1 MKILLIEDNPADAR
15 LIQEMLK
22 PAPEGLFE
30 LAIVAGLRLGLA
42 ALRERSWDVLLLD
55 LGLPDSQGLET
66 LAKALETRADWLP
79 VIVLTGLDDE
89 VLGVE
94 AVRQGAQDFLVKTGL
109 TAELLTRTLRYTVER
124 HRAQRALLETEERFR
139 EMAENI
145 ECVFWMRSAGQSRML
160 YVSPAYER
168 VWGRSVAS
176 LYQQPVSFIDAVHPA
191 DRERVRAS
199 VLQEHLPRPE
209 EFEIEYRIVRPDGSI
224 RWIRDHGFPIRS
236 ASVESSRIA
245 GIAEDITSRKALEE
259 AQRRL
264 ATAIEQAAEAFVIT
278 DAQGTI
284 VYANAAFEKIT
295 GYSPQEA
302 LGQNP
307 RILKSGKQ
315 DLAFYRRM
323 WGSLVQGQVWR
334 GRFVNKRKD
343 GRLYEEDASITPLRD
358 LTGQVTNYVAVKR
371 DVSHEVLLEGALRQ
385 AQKMDAIGQLA
396 GGVAHD
402 FNNLLGIIS
411 GNAELLRMR
420 GAELG
425 TDAVEGLTHVIK
437 AAERGASLT
446 RQLLIFSR
454 KQIMQPQPVALNEL
468 IGNLTKM
475 LKRTIREDIRLECLY
490 AEHLPFVQADPGML
504 EQVVLNLVVNARD
517 AMPRGGRLVIATER
531 VSRSGELAKTD
542 PAARA
547 GEFVGLAV
555 SDTGVGIAPEH
566 LQRIFEPFFTTKGPG
581 KGTGLGLATVY
592 GIVKQH
598 QGWVEVASR
607 LGQGATFKVFLP
619 AIRPPPALTRTA
631 PLAETLLRGGPETIL
646 LVEDD
651 PPLRLVTRRV
661 LEKFQ
666 YKVHEAA
673 CAAEALEVW
682 RRHEKE
688 IALVLTDFV
697 MPGGMT
703 GRDLAERLRAQRPGL
718 KLIFMSGYSPET
730 LDKETGFI
738 ERSRSYFLSK
748 PCSPR
753 TLLQTV
759 RRCLDGNQA
768 AEPLPSLR

>member
-15 LIQEMLK
+15 FIQEMLK
-22 PAPEGLFE
+22 PGPQGLFE
-30 LAIVAGLRLGLA
+30 LAIFAELRLGLA
-42 ALRERSWDVLLLD
+42 ALRERSCDVLLLD
-55 LGLPDSQGLET
+55 LGLPDSQGLGT
-66 LAKALETRADWLP
+66 LAKARETTADWLP

-89 VLGVE
+89 VLAVE

-145 ECVFWMRSAGQSRML
+145 ECVFWMRSVEQNCML

-168 VWGRSVAS
+168 VWGRSLAS
-176 LYQQPVSFIDAVHPA
+176 LYQQPGSFIDAVHPA
-191 DRERVRAS
+191 DRERVRAN
-199 VLQEHLPRPE
+199 VLQERLPRPQ
-209 EFEIEYRIVRPDGSI
+209 EFEIEYRIVRPDGST
-224 RWIRDHGFPIRS
+224 RWIRDRGFPIRS
-236 ASVESSRIA
+236 APGKLPRIA

-264 ATAIEQAAEAFVIT
+264 ATAIEQAAEAFIIT
-278 DAQGTI
+278 DVQGTI
-284 VYANAAFEKIT
+284 VYANPAFEKIT
-295 GYSPQEA
+295 GYSPREA

-315 DLAFYRRM
+315 DAAFYRRM

-334 GRFVNKRKD
+334 GRLVNKRKD
-343 GRLYEEDASITPLRD
+343 GVLYEEDASITPLRD
-358 LTGQVTNYVAVKR
+358 LTGQITNYVAVKR
-371 DVSHEVLLEGALRQ
+371 DVSREALLEGALRQ

-411 GNAELLRMR
+411 GNVELLLLR

-425 TDAVEGLTHVIK
+425 ADAVEALNQVLN
-437 AAERGASLT
+437 AAKRGASLT

-454 KQIMQPQPVALNEL
+454 KQVMQSQPVALNEL
-468 IGNLTKM
+468 IGNLTRM

-490 AEHLPFVQADPGML
+490 AENLPFVQADPGML
-504 EQVVLNLVVNARD
+504 EQVLLNLVVNARD
-517 AMPRGGRLVIATER
+517 AMPQGGRLVIATER
-531 VSRSGELAKTD
+531 VSRNGEVVQTD
-542 PAARA
+542 PGARA
-547 GEFVGLAV
+547 GEFVGLTV
-555 SDTGVGIAPEH
+555 SDTGTGIAREH
-566 LQRIFEPFFTTKGPG
+566 LQRIFEPFFTTKEPG
-581 KGTGLGLATVY
+581 KGTGLGLANVY

-598 QGWVEVASR
+598 QGWVEVSSR
-607 LGQGATFKVFLP
+607 PGLGATFKIFLP
-619 AIRPPPALTRTA
+619 AILPPPALTRPA
-631 PLAETLLRGGPETIL
+631 PSAETLLRGGPETIL

-651 PPLRLVTRRV
+651 LALRLVTRRV
-661 LEKFQ
+661 LERFQ

-673 CAAEALEVW
+673 CATEALEVW
-682 RRHEKE
+682 RRHEEE

-703 GRDLAERLRAQRPGL
+703 GRELGEQLRAQRPGL
-718 KLIFMSGYSPET
+718 KLIFMSGYSPEALSKDT
-730 LDKETGFI
+730 KFI
-738 ERSRSYFLSK
+738 QRTHGYFLNK

-759 RRCLDGNQA
+759 RRCLDG
-768 AEPLPSLR
+768 